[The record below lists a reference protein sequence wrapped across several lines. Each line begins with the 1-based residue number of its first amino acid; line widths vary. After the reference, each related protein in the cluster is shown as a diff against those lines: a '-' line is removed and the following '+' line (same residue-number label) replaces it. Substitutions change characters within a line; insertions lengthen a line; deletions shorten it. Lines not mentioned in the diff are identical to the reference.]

1 MAKYRFLCQ
10 SSLLRVGRV
19 NKKIN
24 YFLGFQLY
32 TVQFRYRYLLPV
44 YSTFCMN
51 LYISADFLNF
61 FYFFFPL

>member
-1 MAKYRFLCQ
+1 MAKYWFLCQ

-32 TVQFRYRYLLPV
+32 TVQCTVPV
-44 YSTFCMN
+44 QVFVTG
-51 LYISADFLNF
+51 I
-61 FYFFFPL
+61 